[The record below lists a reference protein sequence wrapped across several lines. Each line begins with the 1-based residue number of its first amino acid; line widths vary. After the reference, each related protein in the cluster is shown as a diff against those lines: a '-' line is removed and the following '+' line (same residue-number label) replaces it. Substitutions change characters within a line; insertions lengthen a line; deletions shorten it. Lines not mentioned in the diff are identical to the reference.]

1 MSRISV
7 KNLLPS
13 SGRFDGVYRGV
24 VEDNNDPEKRGRC
37 KVRIYGIHT
46 QVKTISETEGIPT
59 ANLPWAEP
67 CLSIFEGAVSGFGM
81 FSVPLQGSHLYIFF
95 ENGALTQPRYFA
107 SAPGIPKLKANP
119 KDGFNDPS
127 GNYPLSSMLGE
138 SDWNRLARDNSTGT
152 VVETRKARKLE
163 NVPDGE
169 SGTWSEKDPY
179 YYLNSTKYPNDT
191 ILATHAGFVI
201 ELDNT
206 PSGERFHLYHPSNS
220 YIEISPT
227 GDMVIRNN
235 ADRYNLI
242 IGKSYE
248 YIGGESY
255 RYITGKENEVIGGT
269 KRITIT
275 DAETKIVQGKQISYG
290 IGGQTLAAGSTQN
303 ISAKASQNVGVWGAQ
318 SFSGKGSVSHSCLGF
333 LSSFTAGFR
342 SSSAYGP
349 AAKNSMGPNQ
359 SGGTPTLLGKKPI
372 TEALNK
378 TNSALAGIQESIN
391 KAMQPIMEAMQKFQ
405 ETIAA
410 YVQDAIGWANEVL
423 KPVTEIV
430 MQVDEIATYIKTEM
444 AAARQLFQTITTAP
458 QLLIGTIA
466 NYASTIMNFPGQV
479 GMNILNQVSG
489 IPANLN
495 LLRSLMS
502 IYSSA
507 NEIYTSGMTFTTEFT
522 PTIKDQLQQFQSLY
536 DLAFDYSAYTAL
548 GDIDLYPRSGI
559 FGIGS
564 FLEGG
569 EAYFGLG
576 GDNINDQ
583 YFYTLPASAYTS
595 MATIAGSGGL
605 VTELN
610 EKQSF
615 VTLALSSSF
624 VDGNGDFQMN
634 DLIDYM
640 YEQLAPVI
648 KAKVWARAT
657 MNEFEDGFG
666 VIDYDSWVTVGG
678 LIETPLCSG
687 VGYLTADQQEN
698 VSTTLLSL
706 PEMDHGLR
714 VILWAYPTSM
724 MKDLYDGGIITEEQ
738 YRFFQTTISSS
749 LRTILEAAPASMMK
763 DLYDGGTI
771 TEPQYEVFRL
781 PGESD
786 IDFNTRME
794 TTDAST
800 ALSEADTSF
809 DAIMAATSALQILTA
824 YVSSIIKIDIN
835 ILYIKLDEY
844 ITEVIRRIK
853 DSLKEMFRLLV
864 EYETQVREIVK
875 YLTVENAEWEGKFDD
890 WEDLDNL

>member
-13 SGRFDGVYRGV
+13 SGRFDGVYRCV
-24 VEDNNDPEKRGRC
+24 VEDNKDPEKRGRC

-67 CLSIFEGAVSGFGM
+67 CLSVFEGAISGFGI
-81 FSVPLQGSHLYIFF
+81 FSVPLQGSHLYCFF
-95 ENGALTQPRYFA
+95 ENGALSQPRYFA

-138 SDWNRLARDNSTGT
+138 SDWNRMARDNSTGS
-152 VVETRKARKLE
+152 VVETRKARKIE
-163 NVPDGE
+163 NVPDGDG
-169 SGTWSEKDPY
+169 GTWSEEDPY
-179 YYLNSTKYPNDT
+179 YYLNSSKYPNNAL
-191 ILATHAGFVI
+191 LATSAGFVI
-201 ELDNT
+201 ELDST

-220 YIEISPT
+220 YMEISPE
-227 GDMVIRNN
+227 GDMVIRND

-248 YIGGESY
+248 YIGGDSY
-255 RYITGKENEVIGGT
+255 RYVTGKENEVIGGE
-269 KRITIT
+269 KKITVA
-275 DAETKIVQGKQISYG
+275 DDETKIVQGKQISYG
-290 IGGQTLAAGSTQN
+290 ISGQTLAAGGSQN
-303 ISAKASQNVGVWGAQ
+303 ISAKASQSVGVWGAQ

-333 LSSFTAGFR
+333 LSSLTMGFR
-342 SSSAYGP
+342 SSSAYGL

-378 TNSALAGIQESIN
+378 TNSALSGIQESIN
-391 KAMQPIMEAMQKFQ
+391 KAMQPIMETMQKFQ
-405 ETIAA
+405 ETISG
-410 YVQDAIGWANEVL
+410 YIQEAIGWANEVL

-444 AAARQLFQTITTAP
+444 AAARQLFQTVTTAP

-479 GMNILNQVSG
+479 GMNIINQVSG

-495 LLRSLMS
+495 LIRSLMS
-502 IYSSA
+502 VYSSA
-507 NEIYTSGMTFTTEFT
+507 NEIYTSGMSFTTEFT
-522 PTIKDQLQQFQSLY
+522 PTIKTQLEQFQSLY
-536 DLAFDYSAYTAL
+536 DMAFDYSAYTAL

-559 FGIGS
+559 FGIGN
-564 FLEGG
+564 FLAGG
-569 EAYFGLG
+569 DAYFGLG

-624 VDGNGDFQMN
+624 VDGAGVFQMN
-634 DLIDYM
+634 DLIDYI
-640 YEQLAPVI
+640 YEQVFPTL
-648 KAKVWARAT
+648 KAKVWAQAT
-657 MNEFEDGFG
+657 IDDFETGTG
-666 VIDYDSWVTVGG
+666 VIDYDSWEAVGG
-678 LIETPLCSG
+678 LVNTPLCSG
-687 VGYLTADQQEN
+687 VGYLTAGQQEN
-698 VSTTLLSL
+698 ISSVLLAL
-706 PEMDHGLR
+706 PEMDQALR
-714 VILWAYPTSM
+714 VIIWPYPGSS
-724 MKDLYDGGIITEEQ
+724 MKDLYDDGTITEEQ
-738 YRFFQTTISSS
+738 YRVFQSSISSS
-749 LRTILEAAPASMMK
+749 LRTILEANPAAMVK
-763 DLYDGGTI
+763 DLYDAGTI
-771 TEPQYEVFRL
+771 TEAEYEVFKL

-786 IDFNTRME
+786 IVFDARMA

-800 ALSEADTSF
+800 ALAGMDADF
-809 DAIMAATSALQILTA
+809 DAIMAATSASQILNSYISA
-824 YVSSIIKIDIN
+824 IIKIDIN
-835 ILYIKLDEY
+835 MIYAELDDY

-853 DSLKEMFRLLV
+853 DSLKEMFSLLI
-864 EYETQVREIVK
+864 EYETEVREITK
-875 YLTVENAEWEGKFDD
+875 YLVVENADWSGKFDD
-890 WEDLDNL
+890 FPILG